1 MDSKPRRPGWRGA
14 GVRKGAE
21 AVGKTAWYHQDGQ
34 HQDVSSLGLGQ
45 DYFTEHL
52 LIGGLIQSSPLAQ
65 TMTEKWQ
72 GQEKKKGGDEEEGKL
87 EE

>member
-1 MDSKPRRPGWRGA
+1 MDTLAYGLQTKETGWRGA

-52 LIGGLIQSSPLAQ
+52 LIGGLIQSSHSGP
-65 TMTEKWQ
+65 
-72 GQEKKKGGDEEEGKL
+72 DHD
-87 EE
+87 